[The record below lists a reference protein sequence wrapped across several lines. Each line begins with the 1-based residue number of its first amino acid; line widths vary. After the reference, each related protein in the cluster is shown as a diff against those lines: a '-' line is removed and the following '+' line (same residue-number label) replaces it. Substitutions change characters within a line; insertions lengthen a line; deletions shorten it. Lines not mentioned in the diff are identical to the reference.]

1 MGAILRAAAA
11 SVGTASAMAASGAF
25 LRWEGTMTAQVSK
38 GLSKI
43 SMTCTMPCLLFASAI
58 GCRGVAV
65 VEECPP
71 LRDML
76 EWPLLVLPF
85 LYVFV
90 GLVVGSAAAR
100 VGRMRPEFRRAATA
114 SVAFGN
120 STGLPITLLGVINS
134 QAGVAPMF
142 GRDTGLNLTY
152 LATYL
157 LIYPVL
163 QWSVGGSLLQ
173 RRGGAP
179 GGEVDEPRRTGRAL
193 SLADAA
199 AGEQPDEGAPPPPR
213 PMLRLQRS
221 LSRASLS
228 LGGEL
233 RRSAHLLSQPEPPIA
248 SLHTSPAEAARERS
262 RRFSIGPRR
271 CWSSSDVGEDAERAA
286 AAWAAAAAASAAQ
299 PPLDAP
305 SPLQTL
311 STALQRVLPPPVLGA
326 LAGMCVAL
334 TAGGGAYS
342 PRAWLLAECPGE
354 AECDAPLEW
363 LFAAVDGVGRAAVP
377 LNMMILGNR
386 LAQGMAAT
394 DVSWRALGTLT
405 AAKMVV
411 MPAFGAATGI
421 ALRSSGL
428 VRHPAALLV
437 AMIVTCTP
445 TANNV
450 MVRLSRTEGRADA
463 PPLLSAL
470 FA

>member
-1 MGAILRAAAA
+1 
-11 SVGTASAMAASGAF
+11 MAASGAF

-58 GCRGVAV
+58 GCRGVVAG
-65 VEECPP
+65 EECTR

-100 VGRMRPEFRRAATA
+100 VGGTRPEFRRAATA

-163 QWSVGGSLLQ
+163 QWSVGGCLLQ

-199 AGEQPDEGAPPPPR
+199 AGEQPGEGAPPPPR

-233 RRSAHLLSQPEPPIA
+233 RRSVHLLSQPEPPIA
-248 SLHTSPAEAARERS
+248 SLHTS
-262 RRFSIGPRR
+262 IGPRR
-271 CWSSSDVGEDAERAA
+271 WSSSDVGEDAERAA
-286 AAWAAAAAASAAQ
+286 AVWAAAAAAASAAQ

-354 AECDAPLEW
+354 ARGE
-363 LFAAVDGVGRAAVP
+363 
-377 LNMMILGNR
+377 
-386 LAQGMAAT
+386 
-394 DVSWRALGTLT
+394 
-405 AAKMVV
+405 
-411 MPAFGAATGI
+411 
-421 ALRSSGL
+421 
-428 VRHPAALLV
+428 
-437 AMIVTCTP
+437 
-445 TANNV
+445 
-450 MVRLSRTEGRADA
+450 
-463 PPLLSAL
+463 
-470 FA
+470 

>member
-1 MGAILRAAAA
+1 MTFAILRAAAA

-58 GCRGVAV
+58 GCRGVVAG
-65 VEECPP
+65 EECPR
-71 LRDML
+71 LLDLL

-100 VGRMRPEFRRAATA
+100 VGGTRPEFRRAATA

-163 QWSVGGSLLQ
+163 QWSVGGCLLQ

-179 GGEVDEPRRTGRAL
+179 GGE
-193 SLADAA
+193 
-199 AGEQPDEGAPPPPR
+199 
-213 PMLRLQRS
+213 
-221 LSRASLS
+221 
-228 LGGEL
+228 
-233 RRSAHLLSQPEPPIA
+233 PEPPIA
-248 SLHTSPAEAARERS
+248 SLHTS
-262 RRFSIGPRR
+262 IGPRR
-271 CWSSSDVGEDAERAA
+271 WSSSDVGEDAERAA
-286 AAWAAAAAASAAQ
+286 AVWAAAAAAASAAQ

-354 AECDAPLEW
+354 ARGE
-363 LFAAVDGVGRAAVP
+363 
-377 LNMMILGNR
+377 
-386 LAQGMAAT
+386 
-394 DVSWRALGTLT
+394 
-405 AAKMVV
+405 
-411 MPAFGAATGI
+411 
-421 ALRSSGL
+421 
-428 VRHPAALLV
+428 
-437 AMIVTCTP
+437 
-445 TANNV
+445 
-450 MVRLSRTEGRADA
+450 
-463 PPLLSAL
+463 
-470 FA
+470 

>member
-1 MGAILRAAAA
+1 VTAKRRNPSLFFSLGVCRKENRSKHGPEDRALSTEDIHLENLERPNMTFAILRAAAA

-58 GCRGVAV
+58 GCRGVVAG
-65 VEECPP
+65 EECTR

-100 VGRMRPEFRRAATA
+100 VGGTRPEFRRAATA

-163 QWSVGGSLLQ
+163 QWSVGGCLLQ

-199 AGEQPDEGAPPPPR
+199 AGEQPGEGAPPPPR

-233 RRSAHLLSQPEPPIA
+233 RRSVHLLSQPEPPIA
-248 SLHTSPAEAARERS
+248 SLHTS
-262 RRFSIGPRR
+262 IGPRR
-271 CWSSSDVGEDAERAA
+271 WSSSDVGEDAERAA
-286 AAWAAAAAASAAQ
+286 AVWAAAAAAASAAQ

-354 AECDAPLEW
+354 ARGE
-363 LFAAVDGVGRAAVP
+363 
-377 LNMMILGNR
+377 
-386 LAQGMAAT
+386 
-394 DVSWRALGTLT
+394 
-405 AAKMVV
+405 
-411 MPAFGAATGI
+411 
-421 ALRSSGL
+421 
-428 VRHPAALLV
+428 
-437 AMIVTCTP
+437 
-445 TANNV
+445 
-450 MVRLSRTEGRADA
+450 
-463 PPLLSAL
+463 
-470 FA
+470 